1 MFAIHQLLLITFSQQ
16 FKLFTFYLSTNYF
29 NCSFPLAH
37 YFNCLSVFF
46 IFYLIRQFMLYIEL
60 TVVANLF
67 ACLLVVAHTFSI
79 LNLIEN
85 NYLD

>member
-16 FKLFTFYLSTNYF
+16 FKLFMFYLSTNYF
-29 NCSFPLAH
+29 NCSFSSL
-37 YFNCLSVFF
+37 FQLFICFF